1 MEEVEGFGIIR
12 MVGRSLEVED
22 ADKIVVNFLRYI
34 TSKGKN
40 RCIVG
45 PV

>member
-22 ADKIVVNFLRYI
+22 ADKIVVSFLRYI
-34 TSKGKN
+34 TCKGKN
-40 RCIVG
+40 QLADG
-45 PV
+45 PA